1 MDTIEIKTDLHS
13 RIDQIN
19 DIRLLRAIRVL
30 LLGKSGETD
39 WFDDLSKE
47 EQVLLE
53 QGIEESDNG
62 ELFSHNEIIKEMYN
76 HTSE

>member
-30 LLGKSGETD
+30 LMGKSEETD
-39 WFDDLSKE
+39 WIDELSKE
-47 EQVLLE
+47 EQDLLK
-53 QGIEESDNG
+53 QGMEESDNG
-62 ELFSHNEIIKEMYN
+62 EFFSHNEILNEIKEKY
-76 HTSE
+76 S